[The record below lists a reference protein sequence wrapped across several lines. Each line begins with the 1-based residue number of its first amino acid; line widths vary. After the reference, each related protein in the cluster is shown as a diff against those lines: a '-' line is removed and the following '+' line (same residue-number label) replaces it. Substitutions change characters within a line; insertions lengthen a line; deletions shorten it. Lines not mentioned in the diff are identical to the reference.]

1 MDRIQDQNQTEDVP
15 GNTEKEATKHV
26 KNYKQT
32 ARDEMATQKMQKQT
46 QQSK

>member
-15 GNTEKEATKHV
+15 GNTEKATKHV

-32 ARDEMATQKMQKQT
+32 ARDEMETQQMQKQT
-46 QQSK
+46 KQSK